1 MQHKTSASS
10 TAVTCCI
17 RENPSG
23 VSPTYG
29 RDAPRP
35 AADAQP
41 PLRKDDCSRTW
52 SHRGSSGNNFG
63 FLSVGIWV
71 SASTYQAFGQG
82 HRCRQWSRRL
92 ERLNIKV
99 LAWGSCCRQWSGSF
113 KLRNI
118 KVLVSEAAGA
128 GNGFEDLKVEVSSFR
143 PGAPAAGSS
152 LQDLS
157 VDRPGPAIR
166 CR

>member
-1 MQHKTSASS
+1 MLHTGEPIGRLA
-10 TAVTCCI
+10 
-17 RENPSG
+17 
-23 VSPTYG
+23 YG

-41 PLRKDDCSRTW
+41 PLKKDDCSRTR

-118 KVLVSEAAGA
+118 KVLVSEAASA
-128 GNGFEDLKVEVSSFR
+128 GKGFEDFKVEVSSFR
-143 PGAPAAGSS
+143 PGSPAAGGS
-152 LQDLS
+152 LEDLS
-157 VDRPGPAIR
+157 VEAFRPGPATR